1 MGVKPVVR
9 FSDELFIEPLL
20 AAAGFVAGNKENRL
34 ALRVKGESHPP
45 LTIRGT
51 EAELF
56 HIGVAGIVQ
65 RIDARTPQLRS
76 KLLQEPGV
84 GEDFG
89 SNVLRQFRK
98 LRFELV
104 ADFDGPC
111 HYSIMTYNTYGVKI
125 IYAWHFPCHE

>member
-9 FSDELFIEPLL
+9 FSDELFIESLL
-20 AAAGFVAGNKENRL
+20 AAAGFVAGNKENGL

-65 RIDARTPQLRS
+65 RIDARTPQLRPE
-76 KLLQEPGV
+76 LLQEPGV
-84 GEDFG
+84 GKNFG
-89 SNVLRQFRK
+89 SHILVQFCELQCK
-98 LRFELV
+98 LV
-104 ADFDGPC
+104 ADFDVPSHC
-111 HYSIMTYNTYGVKI
+111 SIM
-125 IYAWHFPCHE
+125 A